1 MRGEALLREVE
12 GIENNDTL
20 DECRKKRIAAI
31 KSMIECQNYTVAV
44 DLLSKINSE
53 ETDEEREIRG
63 TDYLAKFIEEY
74 DYNYKAVAN
83 SSKSLSDL
91 AVVRIHN
98 KDEKWAKRLIDNWM
112 NNGQALG
119 QYKLTALLE
128 ALGFLDA
135 QVKEEL
141 KTIWLRFLL

>member
-1 MRGEALLREVE
+1 
-12 GIENNDTL
+12 
-20 DECRKKRIAAI
+20 
-31 KSMIECQNYTVAV
+31 MIECQNYTVQRIFCQ
-44 DLLSKINSE
+44 DNSE

-98 KDEKWAKRLIDNWM
+98 KDEKWAKRT
-112 NNGQALG
+112 
-119 QYKLTALLE
+119 Y
-128 ALGFLDA
+128 
-135 QVKEEL
+135 
-141 KTIWLRFLL
+141 

>member
-1 MRGEALLREVE
+1 MH
-12 GIENNDTL
+12 D
-20 DECRKKRIAAI
+20 
-31 KSMIECQNYTVAV
+31 ECQNYTVAE

-91 AVVRIHN
+91 AVVRFITRT
-98 KDEKWAKRLIDNWM
+98 KS
-112 NNGQALG
+112 GQS
-119 QYKLTALLE
+119 ALLTT
-128 ALGFLDA
+128 G
-135 QVKEEL
+135 
-141 KTIWLRFLL
+141 

>member
-31 KSMIECQNYTVAV
+31 KSMIECQNYTVAE

-91 AVVRIHN
+91 AVC
-98 KDEKWAKRLIDNWM
+98 A
-112 NNGQALG
+112 
-119 QYKLTALLE
+119 YS
-128 ALGFLDA
+128 
-135 QVKEEL
+135 
-141 KTIWLRFLL
+141 